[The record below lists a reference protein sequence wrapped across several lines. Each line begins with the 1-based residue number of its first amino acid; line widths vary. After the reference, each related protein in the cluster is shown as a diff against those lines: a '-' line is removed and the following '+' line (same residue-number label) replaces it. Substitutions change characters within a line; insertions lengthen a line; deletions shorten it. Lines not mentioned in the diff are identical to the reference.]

1 MAKDRLEE
9 HPLAQEQSEFFCL
22 EVYVAD
28 VESCSFSHTSVTP
41 TVILSLLDF
50 EPLVFDL
57 SRTPPAQRQA
67 RRKRGPGFREV
78 PQREEEDDQHDGIG
92 MVESTN
98 NTCRA
103 SSDGAQ
109 RDDHLFINRKSK
121 TTATT
126 RGKHA
131 SYADSENGQH
141 HPKSFFCSKG
151 KSCIFTANPA
161 DLSQALQNQSAL
173 TFLVASKLSQR
184 QAAIHGSC
192 AIDLSTF
199 GPNAEL
205 SHSLPRAVSCWG
217 HRTTRVES
225 KDLKGATVARTGL
238 TISLSCLGATGSLIH
253 LTPARTGA
261 ASHRASENGSP
272 SSAAPPRPDHS
283 PPDGSAP
290 GGLPMVHDQWT
301 TEGAQLDGRARG
313 HAPVAKQ
320 PGTDRLMC
328 SHAEAGSARCGDG
341 RTKESESG
349 AGGTSAGAECWTC
362 EYNPRDGRLVEPI
375 SSAAAVVEPAAVATA
390 AGRDVSDADL
400 GPERGGAVS
409 PGDPCPAVEKETGAA
424 AAVGGP
430 PGDSAGAEADDND
443 DAETDTKT
451 SPVRLSVAASVSNND
466 WLGPPGG
473 DSRLQETPLQT
484 EGCCSLDEDEGGGKK
499 PDDIAATEE
508 EGEAGAGQGRN
519 KAARNFPGNNR
530 LDTSWRPGAVPSH
543 HEEGIVFDRRAAA
556 VPSATSAAPGRG
568 GPRNGTRRSTK
579 WPTATAR
586 QNECGCWLGRRGARA
601 RASKDGY
608 CKPSARATMTATAEA
623 PLQGGRGG
631 KTARRAWGAGPGVA
645 VSATATAL
653 SGSGGISHTRA
664 SREGRGRG
672 NEARHSE
679 RGRLAREPRP
689 WSALPQ
695 RSAAL
700 GPAALQQFLPTW
712 TSLVAEAAWL
722 RGASSSAGR
731 GESGYSDGGG
741 GGGGGGGDGDGDDRA
756 NIAQH
761 NRIIGE
767 LGTAETTTRKHN
779 DWRTPKA
786 PLPLLDPSVER
797 CLMGWL
803 RSRIDR
809 NGAVAGG
816 STGEK
821 APQPQAVRDGG
832 NNAPSDDRSCCSS
845 SSSSSSSSSPPTK
858 TTLQQ
863 PQDQHRHH
871 QWLHPQQQQQQQR
884 QDRTHHQRLARRRR
898 TAERD
903 DSAVFGQKRNGDNV
917 EGTAGGGVPASCGIA
932 TTEERLYELFEDAL
946 KSLVEEGKA
955 ASAPGE
961 TVRGRRTRDSSS
973 SAATRVGWVEVVRR
987 VSSLSERT
995 RVDATVAEEQQQPRP
1010 HDSAPATSVFRPR
1023 EGQEELRQQPRD
1035 NGHPAQQ
1042 TDKNTDAGVGPDQR
1056 KGAGRSSAS
1065 SSRSSTVCAVNKC
1078 PPPISIQPYRRLSP
1092 PPRLPPLNTRSPSPP
1107 PSPPPKVLTPSPLVA
1122 AGLVRPSSSPRQRRA
1137 ATAASPTTIA
1147 PAEAATAAPYS
1158 PRSPTS
1164 PRASLWLAGN
1174 GGGGGGGGSR
1184 GHRSP
1189 RSVANETGRVSGG
1202 SVIGSGMGGR
1212 GANGIRGGAIGA
1224 TTGGAGPSLTSE
1236 SLLSTAENNTTGA
1249 GEVGEE
1255 ESRPPVAAG
1264 CVGVSIPPPFAS
1276 RSCFGVGR
1284 GAREDDTVGEE
1295 EEEQEEGEGGDGGGV
1310 LVLEEYESD
1319 FEAEEE

>member
-9 HPLAQEQSEFFCL
+9 HPIAQAQSELFCL

-28 VESCSFSHTSVTP
+28 VESCSFSDTSVTP

-67 RRKRGPGFREV
+67 RRKRGARFREV
-78 PQREEEDDQHDGIG
+78 QQWEEEDDQHDGIG
-92 MVESTN
+92 KVDSTD
-98 NTCRA
+98 NTFRA

-109 RDDHLFINRKSK
+109 HDDHLFNNRKSK

-126 RGKHA
+126 RAKHTT
-131 SYADSENGQH
+131 SDLDNENGQH
-141 HPKSFFCSKG
+141 HLKSLFYSKG

-161 DLSQALQNQSAL
+161 GLSRALQTQNAL

-184 QAAIHGSC
+184 QAAIQGSC

-225 KDLKGATVARTGL
+225 KDLKGATVARAGL
-238 TISLSCLGATGSLIH
+238 TVSLSCLGATGSLID

-261 ASHRASENGSP
+261 ASYRGSGNGSP
-272 SSAAPPRPDHS
+272 SAAAPPRPDHS
-283 PPDGSAP
+283 TPDRSTP
-290 GGLPMVHDQWT
+290 GGLPVVHDQWT
-301 TEGAQLDGRARG
+301 TEGAQLDGQARG

-320 PGTDRLMC
+320 PGTDHLM
-328 SHAEAGSARCGDG
+328 STHTEAGSGRCGDG
-341 RTKESESG
+341 RTKESGSG

-362 EYNPRDGRLVEPI
+362 EYNPRDGRLVGPT
-375 SSAAAVVEPAAVATA
+375 SSAAAVVEPTAAATA
-390 AGRDVSDADL
+390 AGRDVSNADV
-400 GPERGGAVS
+400 GPKRGGAVS
-409 PGDPCPAVEKETGAA
+409 PGDPCPAVEEESGAA

-430 PGDSAGAEADDND
+430 PRDSAGAEAYDND
-443 DAETDTKT
+443 DADTDTKT
-451 SPVRLSVAASVSNND
+451 SPVRLSVASSISKND
-466 WLGPPGG
+466 WLGSPGG

-484 EGCCSLDEDEGGGKK
+484 EGCCGLDENGGGRKK
-499 PDDIAATEE
+499 PDEIEATEDE
-508 EGEAGAGQGRN
+508 AEAGAGQGRN
-519 KAARNFPGNNR
+519 KAVRNFPGNNR
-530 LDTSWRPGAVPSH
+530 LLTSWRPGTVPSH

-556 VPSATSAAPGRG
+556 VPSATSAAPDRG
-568 GPRNGTRRSTK
+568 CPRNATRRSTK
-579 WPTATAR
+579 SATATAR
-586 QNECGCWLGRRGARA
+586 QKRCDCWLRRRGARA
-601 RASKDGY
+601 RASKDGC
-608 CKPSARATMTATAEA
+608 CKPSPRATTAATAKA

-645 VSATATAL
+645 VSATSTAV
-653 SGSGGISHTRA
+653 SGSGGISRTRA

-672 NEARHSE
+672 SEARHAE

-689 WSALPQ
+689 WSAFSP

-722 RGASSSAGR
+722 RGARSSAERCEG
-731 GESGYSDGGG
+731 GFEDGGG
-741 GGGGGGGDGDGDDRA
+741 GGSGGGNGDGDDRA
-756 NIAQH
+756 NVARYNQT
-761 NRIIGE
+761 IGE
-767 LGTAETTTRKHN
+767 PGTAGTTVGKHN

-803 RSRIDR
+803 RARIDR
-809 NGAVAGG
+809 NGAVVDY
-816 STGEK
+816 STGER
-821 APQPQAVRDGG
+821 ATPAQIVRDDD
-832 NNAPSDDRSCCSS
+832 NNAPPDDRSCI
-845 SSSSSSSSSPPTK
+845 SSSSSSSPPTQ
-858 TTLQQ
+858 TTLQR

-871 QWLHPQQQQQQQR
+871 QRLHPQQQQQQR
-884 QDRTHHQRLARRRR
+884 QDRTDHQRLARRRN
-898 TAERD
+898 AERD
-903 DSAVFGQKRNGDNV
+903 DSAAFGQKRNGDDV
-917 EGTAGGGVPASCGIA
+917 EGTADGGVPASCGIA

-946 KSLVEEGKA
+946 NSLVEEREA

-961 TVRGRRTRDSSS
+961 TVGERRTWDSSS
-973 SAATRVGWVEVVRR
+973 GSGSAATRVGWVEVVRR

-995 RVDATVAEEQQQPRP
+995 RVDATVTEEQQQPP
-1010 HDSAPATSVFRPR
+1010 PCDSAPATSAFRPR
-1023 EGQEELRQQPRD
+1023 EGQEELRRQPRD
-1035 NGHPAQQ
+1035 NGHPTQQ
-1042 TDKNTDAGVGPDQR
+1042 TDKGTDGCGGPDQQ
-1056 KGAGRSSAS
+1056 KGAGSSSAS
-1065 SSRSSTVCAVNKC
+1065 SSRSSAVCAVEKSRPR

-1107 PSPPPKVLTPSPLVA
+1107 LSPPPKVFTPSPLA
-1122 AGLVRPSSSPRQRRA
+1122 AGLVHPSSSPRQRRA
-1137 ATAASPTTIA
+1137 ATTASPTTIA
-1147 PAEAATAAPYS
+1147 PTEAATAAPGS
-1158 PRSPTS
+1158 PRSPKS
-1164 PRASLWLAGN
+1164 QRASLWLAGN
-1174 GGGGGGGGSR
+1174 GGGGGGGGGSR
-1184 GHRSP
+1184 GHRPPGSA
-1189 RSVANETGRVSGG
+1189 ANETGRVSGG

-1212 GANGIRGGAIGA
+1212 GVKGIRGGAIGA
-1224 TTGGAGPSLTSE
+1224 ATGGTGPSLTSE
-1236 SLLSTAENNTTGA
+1236 SLFSTAEHNTTGA

-1255 ESRPPVAAG
+1255 GSRPSVAAG
-1264 CVGVSIPPPFAS
+1264 GVGVSVSPSFAE
-1276 RSCFGVGR
+1276 RSCIGVAR
-1284 GAREDDTVGEE
+1284 GAREDDTVGK
-1295 EEEQEEGEGGDGGGV
+1295 EEEQEEGEGEEGGEV

>member
-9 HPLAQEQSEFFCL
+9 HPIAQEQSEFFCL

-57 SRTPPAQRQA
+57 SRTPPAQRQV

-78 PQREEEDDQHDGIG
+78 PQWDEEDDQHDGIG
-92 MVESTN
+92 TVESAN

-109 RDDHLFINRKSK
+109 RDDHLFNNRKSK

-141 HPKSFFCSKG
+141 HPKPFFCSKG

-161 DLSQALQNQSAL
+161 DLSRALQNQNAL

-205 SHSLPRAVSCWG
+205 SHALPRAVSCWG

-225 KDLKGATVARTGL
+225 KDLKGATVARAGL

-261 ASHRASENGSP
+261 TSHRASGNGNLSA
-272 SSAAPPRPDHS
+272 AAPPRPDHS
-283 PPDGSAP
+283 TPDRSTP

-301 TEGAQLDGRARG
+301 TESAQLGAQARG

-320 PGTDRLMC
+320 PGTNHLMC
-328 SHAEAGSARCGDG
+328 SHTEAGSSRCGDG
-341 RTKESESG
+341 RTKESVPG

-362 EYNPRDGRLVEPI
+362 EYNPRDGRLVGPT
-375 SSAAAVVEPAAVATA
+375 SSAAAVVEPAAAAATA

-400 GPERGGAVS
+400 APKRGGAVS
-409 PGDPCPAVEKETGAA
+409 PGDPCPAVEEETGAA

-451 SPVRLSVAASVSNND
+451 SPVRLSVAASVSKND
-466 WLGPPGG
+466 WLGLPGG

-484 EGCCSLDEDEGGGKK
+484 EGCCSLDENGGGGKK
-499 PDDIAATEE
+499 PDEIAKTEE
-508 EGEAGAGQGRN
+508 EGKAGAGQGRN

-530 LDTSWRPGAVPSH
+530 LVTSWRPGAVPSH
-543 HEEGIVFDRRAAA
+543 HEEGIVFDRRSAA
-556 VPSATSAAPGRG
+556 VPSVTATAPGRG
-568 GPRNGTRRSTK
+568 GPRNATRRSTK
-579 WPTATAR
+579 SATATAR
-586 QNECGCWLGRRGARA
+586 QKRCDYWLRRRGARP
-601 RASKDGY
+601 RASKDG
-608 CKPSARATMTATAEA
+608 CRKPSARAPTTATTEA

-631 KTARRAWGAGPGVA
+631 ETARRAWGAGPGAA
-645 VSATATAL
+645 VSATATAV
-653 SGSGGISHTRA
+653 SGSGGISRTRA
-664 SREGRGRG
+664 SQEGRGRG

-689 WSALPQ
+689 WSAKQ

-722 RGASSSAGR
+722 RGARSSAER
-731 GESGYSDGGG
+731 GEGGFNDGGG
-741 GGGGGGGDGDGDDRA
+741 GNGDGDDHA
-756 NIAQH
+756 NVAQH
-761 NRIIGE
+761 NRTIGE
-767 LGTAETTTRKHN
+767 LGTAETTTGKHN
-779 DWRTPKA
+779 DWRPPKA

-803 RSRIDR
+803 RARVDR
-809 NGAVAGG
+809 NGAVADD
-816 STGEK
+816 STGER
-821 APQPQAVRDGG
+821 ATLAQAVRDDD
-832 NNAPSDDRSCCSS
+832 NNAPPDDRSCCSS
-845 SSSSSSSSSPPTK
+845 NSSPPTK

-871 QWLHPQQQQQQQR
+871 QRLHPQQQQQQR
-884 QDRTHHQRLARRRR
+884 QDRRHQRSARGRR

-903 DSAVFGQKRNGDNV
+903 DSAAFGQKRKGDDV

-932 TTEERLYELFEDAL
+932 TTEGRLYELFEDAL

-961 TVRGRRTRDSSS
+961 TVRGRRTCDSSS
-973 SAATRVGWVEVVRR
+973 SSSGSAATRVGWMEVVRR

-995 RVDATVAEEQQQPRP
+995 RVDATVAEEEQHPPPRG
-1010 HDSAPATSVFRPR
+1010 SAPATSAFRPR
-1023 EGQEELRQQPRD
+1023 EGQEELRRQPRD

-1042 TDKNTDAGVGPDQR
+1042 TDKGTDGGVGPDQR
-1056 KGAGRSSAS
+1056 KGAGSSSAS
-1065 SSRSSTVCAVNKC
+1065 SSRSSAVCAVEKSPLR

-1107 PSPPPKVLTPSPLVA
+1107 LSPPPKVLAPAPLA
-1122 AGLVRPSSSPRQRRA
+1122 AGLVRPSPSPRQRRA
-1137 ATAASPTTIA
+1137 ATTASPTTIA
-1147 PAEAATAAPYS
+1147 PTEAATAAPVS
-1158 PRSPTS
+1158 PRSPTC
-1164 PRASLWLAGN
+1164 PRASLW
-1174 GGGGGGGGSR
+1174 
-1184 GHRSP
+1184 
-1189 RSVANETGRVSGG
+1189 
-1202 SVIGSGMGGR
+1202 
-1212 GANGIRGGAIGA
+1212 
-1224 TTGGAGPSLTSE
+1224 
-1236 SLLSTAENNTTGA
+1236 
-1249 GEVGEE
+1249 
-1255 ESRPPVAAG
+1255 
-1264 CVGVSIPPPFAS
+1264 
-1276 RSCFGVGR
+1276 
-1284 GAREDDTVGEE
+1284 
-1295 EEEQEEGEGGDGGGV
+1295 
-1310 LVLEEYESD
+1310 
-1319 FEAEEE
+1319 